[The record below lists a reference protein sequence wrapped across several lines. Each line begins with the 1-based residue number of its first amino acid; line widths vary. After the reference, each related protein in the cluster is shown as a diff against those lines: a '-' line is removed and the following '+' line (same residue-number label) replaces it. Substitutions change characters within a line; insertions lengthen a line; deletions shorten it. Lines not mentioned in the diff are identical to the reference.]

1 MDFTPNRPGQVNNAG
16 DATALFYKKF
26 SGEVMLAFQENNV
39 MMPLHMVRTIKSGKS
54 AAFPAHGKASGGY
67 HTPGT
72 ELNGRVVAGNERV
85 ISIDSMLVS
94 DSFIANIDEAMSE
107 YDVRSIYSTEAG
119 RFLAREADKRLLQVG
134 VLAARTSTAT
144 YSGGPVGHT
153 VNSGANVATNDE
165 VLAGAIFDAAEQFDE
180 DDVPS
185 EDRVVIVR
193 PAQYYLLV
201 EGTTVINRDWGGAGV
216 YADGKVIKV
225 AGLSIVKSNHLPST
239 NIAAVDGERN
249 TYNGDFTA
257 TVALALQ
264 KRAIGTVKLLDLA
277 VESEYSVRHQGTLV
291 VAKYAMGH
299 GILRPECAFEITS
312 NA

>member
-72 ELNGRVVAGNERV
+72 ELNGRTVAGNEKI

-94 DSFIANIDEAMSE
+94 DTFIANIDEAMNE

-119 RFLAREADKRLLQVG
+119 RFLARESDKRLLQVG
-134 VLAARTSTAT
+134 CLTAREAAT
-144 YSGGPVGHT
+144 YTNGPTGTSSNAGST
-153 VNSGANVATNDE
+153 VTTNDT
-165 VLAGAIFDAAEQFDE
+165 VLAGAIFNGAQAFDE
-180 DDVPS
+180 NDVPS
-185 EDRVVIVR
+185 EDRVAIVR

-225 AGLSIVKSNHLPST
+225 AGLSIIKSNHIPST
-239 NIAAVDGERN
+239 NIAAVSGERN
-249 TYNGDFTA
+249 TYSGDFTN
-257 TVALALQ
+257 TVALLLQ
-264 KRAIGTVKLLDLA
+264 KRAVGTVKLLDLA

-299 GILRPECAFEITS
+299 GVLRPECAYEIKS
-312 NA
+312 AA